1 MRAVTNHRAGSIFFG
16 LAVGLAIAVG
26 SYQWVTDPDKRLEH
40 EEQERVVELSREI
53 LKRTI
58 AIHDLQVVDPL
69 APQRKVGKVYIYPV
83 ENGWELSGYYR
94 RDDDDRWHPYLL
106 ALNSELLLRSL
117 KVQDSDPGLAQIAA
131 ANPLVDVRR

>member
-1 MRAVTNHRAGSIFFG
+1 MGAVMNHRAGSIFFG

>member
-1 MRAVTNHRAGSIFFG
+1 MNHRVGSVVFG
-16 LAVGLAIAVG
+16 LAVGLAIAVL
-26 SYQWVTDPDKRLEH
+26 SYQWVTDPDKRAAH
-40 EEQERVVELSREI
+40 EEQEKVVALSREI

-58 AIHDLQVVDPL
+58 AIQDLELVDPL
-69 APQRKVGKVYIYPV
+69 APQRKVGKVYIYPL

-94 RDDDDRWHPYLL
+94 RDGDDRWHPYLL
-106 ALNSELLLRSL
+106 ALSADLSLLSL

>member
-1 MRAVTNHRAGSIFFG
+1 MNHRVGSVVFG

-26 SYQWVTDPDKRLEH
+26 SYQWVTDPDKRVAH
-40 EEQERVVELSREI
+40 EEQEKVVALSREI

-58 AIHDLQVVDPL
+58 AIQDLELVDPL
-69 APQRKVGKVYIYPV
+69 APQRKVGKVYIYPL

-94 RDDDDRWHPYLL
+94 RDGDDRWHPFLMALSSDLSLL
-106 ALNSELLLRSL
+106 SL